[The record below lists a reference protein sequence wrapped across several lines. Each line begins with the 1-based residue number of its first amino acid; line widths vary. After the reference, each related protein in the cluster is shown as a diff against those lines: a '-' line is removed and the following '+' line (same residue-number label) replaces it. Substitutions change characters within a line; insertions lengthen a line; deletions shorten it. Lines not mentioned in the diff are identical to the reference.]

1 MNNFIYLQGKF
12 WEPSEVANAF
22 DPLSWDGDLLSW
34 G

>member
-1 MNNFIYLQGKF
+1 MHNYELNFIYLHGKF

-22 DPLSWDGDLLSW
+22 DPYLLSW